1 MLSVV
6 FLMMAI
12 PTAMRCYLIVVLICI
27 SLVARVIEHLFMDLL
42 AIHTYLWEDVC
53 SGPWPIFMMII
64 LLLGYM
70 GPLLDISPLLYIWF
84 ASIFFPFCRLSFHFV
99 DGFFCNAEAFWLYRV
114 PLVCF
119 QFC

>member
-12 PTAMRCYLIVVLICI
+12 LTAMRCYLIVVLICI

-42 AIHTYLWEDVC
+42 AIHTYLWEYVR

-70 GPLLDISPLLYIWF
+70 GPLLDISPLLKSLLKKIN
-84 ASIFFPFCRLSFHFV
+84 
-99 DGFFCNAEAFWLYRV
+99 G
-114 PLVCF
+114 LVF
-119 QFC
+119 L